1 MNGVF
6 VILLIGNYSSMLIG
20 VPKEVKN
27 HEYRTGLLPSSAAEL
42 IKHGHK
48 VIAETKCGDGAGFSD
63 SDYKSVGAEIC
74 SSAKEVF
81 DKADMII
88 KVKEPQPEERK
99 MLREDQI
106 LFTYLHL
113 APDMAQTK
121 DLVDSGAICIAYE
134 TVTAAVGG
142 LPLLAPM
149 SEVAGRLSIQA
160 GAHSLEKINGGRGVL
175 LGGVPGTGSSKV
187 SIIGGGIVGV
197 NAAVIALGMGARV
210 FIFDNNINT
219 LRSLEARFG
228 SSIETVFSN
237 QSNLERH
244 VADSDLVIGGV
255 LIPGAVAPKL
265 VTKEMIKEMNPGSVV
280 VDVAIDQGGCFATS
294 KPTTHTEPTYQ
305 VDEVVH
311 YCVTN
316 MPGMTPRTSSMALNN
331 VTLPFAIALANKGYK
346 QALKDD
352 KHFAE
357 GLNVHKGEITCEAV
371 AIAQDANYRPANEIL
386 N

>member
-1 MNGVF
+1 
-6 VILLIGNYSSMLIG
+6 MLVG

-42 IKHGHK
+42 IKNGHK
-48 VIAETKCGDGAGFSD
+48 VIAESKCGDGAGFSD
-63 SDYKSVGAEIC
+63 DDYISAGVEIC
-74 SSAKEVF
+74 QTAQEVF
-81 DKADMII
+81 ERADMII
-88 KVKEPQPEERK
+88 KVKEPQPQERK
-99 MLREDQI
+99 MLREGQI

-113 APDMAQTK
+113 APDTEQTQ
-121 DLVDSGAICIAYE
+121 DLIDSGAICIAYE
-134 TVTAAVGG
+134 TVTSPVGG

-219 LRSLEARFG
+219 LRMLEARFG
-228 SSIETVFSN
+228 SAIETVFSN
-237 QSNLERH
+237 QSNLQRH
-244 VADSDLVIGGV
+244 VLDSDLVIGGV

-265 VTKEMIKEMNPGSVV
+265 VTKEMISEMKAGSVV

-294 KPTTHTEPTYQ
+294 KPTTHAEPTYK
-305 VDEVVH
+305 VDDVVH

-331 VTLPFAIALANKGYK
+331 VTLPFAINLANKGYK

-352 KHFAE
+352 PYFAA
-357 GLNVHKGEITCEAV
+357 GLNVYKGDVTCEAV
-371 AIAQDANYRPANEIL
+371 AVAQDITYHAVSNIL
-386 N
+386 K